1 MLRLPLIV
9 LAVSLSAMA
18 VDDDGDKWQE
28 QCRPDEQTQLKLN
41 QCAQRQFEARDAELN
56 RVYKATMQSLSAQ
69 QQERLRE
76 QQRAWL
82 KSRDPDCRA
91 QVEAEA
97 AGGSILP
104 MLYSLCLA
112 EATARRT
119 QQLRKWTP

>member
-1 MLRLPLIV
+1 MKRLLLIA
-9 LAVSLSAMA
+9 LAVSASALA
-18 VDDDGDKWQE
+18 DDRGSSWQE
-28 QCRPDEQTQLKLN
+28 GCRPDEQTQLELN
-41 QCAQRQFEARDAELN
+41 QCAQRYYQSRDAELN
-56 RVYKATMQSLSAQ
+56 KVYKTTMQSLPAEQ
-69 QQERLRE
+69 QKRLRE

-119 QQLRKWTP
+119 QQLRDWHP